1 MAQRRILTAAG
12 AAAFTLCGTLPVIA
26 QPGPSAQDRSF
37 VAQASRAGNA
47 EVLDGRLALQ
57 KSSDPAVRRVASRM
71 VADHSAAGAQ
81 LASLASN
88 EGIAAPTAPDPSD
101 RAAMAQQHLLRGNAF
116 NAAYLRDQ
124 ESAHVKAISLFRSE
138 ISNGSDPRIR
148 GFARRTLPTLQMH
161 LQMIRAARGR

>member
-1 MAQRRILTAAG
+1 MLQRKVFIAGTAALMLG
-12 AAAFTLCGTLPVIA
+12 SAAPAFA

-37 VAQASRAGNA
+37 VEQASRAGNA

-57 KSSDPAVRRVASRM
+57 KSNDPAVRRVAARM
-71 VADHSAAGAQ
+71 VADHSAANAQ
-81 LASLASN
+81 LASIANS
-88 EGIAAPTAPDPSD
+88 EGIAAPTAPGPAD

-124 ESAHVKAISLFRSE
+124 ESAHVKAIALFRSE
-138 ISNGSDPRIR
+138 AANGSDPRIR